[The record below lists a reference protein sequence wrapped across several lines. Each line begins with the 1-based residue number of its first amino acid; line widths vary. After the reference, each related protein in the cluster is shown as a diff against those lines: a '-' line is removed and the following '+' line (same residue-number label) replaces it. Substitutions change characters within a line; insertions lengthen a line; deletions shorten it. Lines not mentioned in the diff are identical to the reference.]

1 MKRKTRTWIIALC
14 TLVFGVMLITLAVYA
29 ADEVTITGVVFSS
42 EGIIRTTD
50 RQEYTIEIDE
60 MGVDLID
67 EDRKKVEVRGIVEEK
82 EGKKIIKVIKYRLV
96 K

>member
-1 MKRKTRTWIIALC
+1 MKRKTRSLIIALC
-14 TLVFGVMLITLAVYA
+14 TLVFGTMLITPAGYA
-29 ADEVTITGVVFSS
+29 ADEITITGVVFSS
-42 EGIIRTTD
+42 EGIIRTAD

-60 MGVDLID
+60 MGVDMLN

>member
-1 MKRKTRTWIIALC
+1 MKRKTRALIIALC
-14 TLVFGVMLITLAVYA
+14 TLVFVTMIISPALYA

-42 EGIIRTTD
+42 EGIIRTAD
-50 RQEYTIEIDE
+50 RQEYTVEIDA

-67 EDRKKVEVRGIVEEK
+67 EDRKKVEVRGTVEEK
-82 EGKKIIKVIKYRLV
+82 EGKKIIKVIKYRVV

>member
-1 MKRKTRTWIIALC
+1 MKMETRYLTAALC
-14 TLVFGVMLITLAVYA
+14 SLVFVIMLITLASYA
-29 ADEVTITGVVFSS
+29 TDEVTITGVVFSS
-42 EGIIRTTD
+42 EGIIRTAD

-60 MGVDLID
+60 MGVDLIE

-82 EGKKIIKVIKYRLV
+82 EGKKIIKAIKYRLV

>member
-1 MKRKTRTWIIALC
+1 MKRKTRYLTAALC
-14 TLVFGVMLITLAVYA
+14 SLVFVTMLTAPAVYA
-29 ADEVTITGVVFSS
+29 ADEIKITGVVFSS
-42 EGIIRTTD
+42 EGIIRATD

-60 MGVDLID
+60 MGVDMLN
-67 EDRKKVEVRGIVEEK
+67 EDRKKVEVRGTVEEK

>member
-1 MKRKTRTWIIALC
+1 MKRETRSLIIALC
-14 TLVFGVMLITLAVYA
+14 TLVFVTMLIAPVIYA

-42 EGIIRTTD
+42 EGLIRTAD

>member
-1 MKRKTRTWIIALC
+1 MKRETRSLIIALC
-14 TLVFGVMLITLAVYA
+14 TLLFATMLIAPALYA
-29 ADEVTITGVVFSS
+29 ADEVTIIGFVFSS
-42 EGIIRTTD
+42 DGIIRATD
-50 RQEYTIEIDE
+50 RQEYTIEIDA

-67 EDRKKVEVRGIVEEK
+67 EDRRKVEVRGIVEEK

>member
-1 MKRKTRTWIIALC
+1 MKRKKRTLVIALC
-14 TLVFGVMLITLAVYA
+14 TLVFVTMLIALAVYA

-42 EGIIRTTD
+42 EGIIRIAD
-50 RQEYTIEIDE
+50 GQEYTIAIDG

-67 EDRKKVEVRGIVEEK
+67 EDRKKVEVQGTVEEE
-82 EGKKIIKVIKYRLV
+82 EGKKIINVKKYTLV

>member
-1 MKRKTRTWIIALC
+1 MKRKTRSLIIALC
-14 TLVFGVMLITLAVYA
+14 TLAFGIMLITPVIYA
-29 ADEVTITGVVFSS
+29 ADEVSITGVVFSS
-42 EGIIRTTD
+42 EGIIMTAD

-67 EDRKKVEVRGIVEEK
+67 EDRKKVEVRGTVEEK

>member
-1 MKRKTRTWIIALC
+1 MKRKTRTLIIALC
-14 TLVFGVMLITLAVYA
+14 TLVFVAMLTAPGVYA
-29 ADEVTITGVVFSS
+29 ADEVTIIGFVFSS
-42 EGIIRTTD
+42 EGIIRTTN
-50 RQEYTIEIDE
+50 RQEYNIEIDE

>member
-1 MKRKTRTWIIALC
+1 MKRKTRSLIIALC
-14 TLVFGVMLITLAVYA
+14 TLVFGIMLITPVIYA
-29 ADEVTITGVVFSS
+29 ADEVSITGVVFSS
-42 EGIIRTTD
+42 EGIIMTAD

-67 EDRKKVEVRGIVEEK
+67 EDRKKVEVRGTVEEK